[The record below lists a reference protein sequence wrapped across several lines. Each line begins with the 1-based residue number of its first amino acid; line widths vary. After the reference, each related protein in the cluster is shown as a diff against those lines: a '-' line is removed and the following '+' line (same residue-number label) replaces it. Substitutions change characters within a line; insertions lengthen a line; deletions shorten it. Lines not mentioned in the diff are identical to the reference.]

1 MSERGRAP
9 SARVS
14 ERGRAPSARAS
25 ERGRA
30 PSARAS
36 ERGRLFVAL
45 DLDDDA
51 RSALASWRD
60 EIAAGESGLRPVADD
75 ALHVTLCFLGACAL
89 EDLDAIAAA
98 CAVDAGGPVVGLMLG
113 GAGLW
118 LPRRRPRVLAAGIED
133 SAGAL
138 ARVQGPLAE
147 ALSAGGWY
155 RPETRPFLGHVTVAR
170 VTTGERPREVPAP
183 PSVALAA
190 TATVTIYRSHLSP
203 RGARYEPVRAVRVD
217 GGSQGAIAP

>member
-1 MSERGRAP
+1 MSERGRSP
-9 SARVS
+9 SV
-14 ERGRAPSARAS
+14 GV
-25 ERGRA
+25 
-30 PSARAS
+30 S

-45 DLDDDA
+45 DLDGDA

-60 EIAAGESGLRPVADD
+60 EIAAGDPGLRPVADE
-75 ALHVTLCFLGACAL
+75 ALHITLCFLGSCPL

-98 CAVDAGGPVVGLMLG
+98 CAVDAGGPVVGLAFA

-138 ARVQGPLAE
+138 ARVQE
-147 ALSAGGWY
+147 ALAAALGAGGWY
-155 RPETRPFLGHVTVAR
+155 RPEDRPFLGHVTVAR
-170 VTTGERPREVPAP
+170 VRTGERAREVPPP
-183 PSVALAA
+183 PSVALAP

-203 RGARYEPVRAVRVD
+203 RGARYEAVRVVRVQ
-217 GGSQGAIAP
+217 GSSRGATASKR

>member
-1 MSERGRAP
+1 
-9 SARVS
+9 VS
-14 ERGRAPSARAS
+14 ERGRAPSAR
-25 ERGRA
+25 
-30 PSARAS
+30 

-60 EIAAGESGLRPVADD
+60 EIAACGSGLRPVADD
-75 ALHVTLCFLGACAL
+75 ALHVTLCFLGACPL

-98 CAVDAGGPVVGLMLG
+98 CAVDAGGPVMGLALG

-133 SAGAL
+133 PPGAL
-138 ARVQGPLAE
+138 ARVQGALAA

-155 RPETRPFLGHVTVAR
+155 HPEARPFLGHVTVAR
-170 VTTGERPREVPAP
+170 VTGDERAREVSP
-183 PSVALAA
+183 PPPVALAA

-203 RGARYEPVRAVRVD
+203 RGARYEPVRIARVD
-217 GGSQGAIAP
+217 GRSRPATTP